1 MSYEIKNIKNGIKI
15 HLIKTNKFKTNLFAI
30 FLTMPLDRNTVTQ
43 NALIPAV
50 LRMGTA
56 KLKSQ
61 EEISIELE
69 NMYGATLDGGVD
81 KIGDNQVLKFYLE
94 TLNDNFLPN
103 KENISNKAIEL
114 LLDIVFNPLVEN
126 NELKKE
132 YVASEKKT
140 IKRLIDGRIDNK
152 DMYAYTRCVEEMYKE
167 EPYGLY
173 KFGYVED
180 LEKIDES
187 NLYEY
192 YTKLLNEAKIDI
204 FVSGNFQDKKI
215 INEIIANPSIQ
226 KLPEREDKHIIN
238 TEETEKKKEVKLQII
253 KEQKDVTQGKLVI
266 GLDINYYEPNS
277 KYAMCLYNV
286 ILGESAT
293 SKMFQNV
300 REKAGLAYSARS
312 TYVRQKNNIF
322 IRAGIEIE
330 NFDKALKIIEEQL
343 EDMKNGNFSE
353 EDIEN
358 AKKYMVAGIK
368 TVQDEQDSEI
378 TYYMGQEMSG
388 KMISFE
394 DYINKINWVSRADIE
409 KIANNINFST
419 YNFSFTLEFSI
430 ICII

>member
-140 IKRLIDGRIDNK
+140 IKRLIEGRIDNK

-388 KMISFE
+388 EMISFE

-409 KIANNINFST
+409 KIANNINLNTIYFLK
-419 YNFSFTLEFSI
+419 NNE
-430 ICII
+430 

>member
-253 KEQKDVTQGKLVI
+253 KEQKEVTQGKLVI

-409 KIANNINFST
+409 KIANNINLNTIYFLK
-419 YNFSFTLEFSI
+419 NNE
-430 ICII
+430 

>member
-1 MSYEIKNIKNGIKI
+1 MSYEIKNIKNGIKT

-126 NELKKE
+126 NEFKKE

-140 IKRLIDGRIDNK
+140 IKRLIEGRIDNK

-173 KFGYVED
+173 KFGYVEV

-187 NLYEY
+187 NLYKY

-253 KEQKDVTQGKLVI
+253 KEQKDDTQGKLVI
-266 GLDINYYEPNS
+266 GQDINCYEPNS

-409 KIANNINFST
+409 KIANNINLNTIYFLK
-419 YNFSFTLEFSI
+419 NNE
-430 ICII
+430 

>member
-50 LRMGTA
+50 LRMGTV

-126 NELKKE
+126 NEFKKE

-140 IKRLIDGRIDNK
+140 IKRLIEGRIDNK

-409 KIANNINFST
+409 KIANNINLNTIYFLK
-419 YNFSFTLEFSI
+419 NNE
-430 ICII
+430 

>member
-1 MSYEIKNIKNGIKI
+1 MSYEIKNIKNGIKT

-126 NELKKE
+126 NEFKKE

-140 IKRLIDGRIDNK
+140 IKRLIEGRIDNK

-187 NLYEY
+187 NLYKY

-330 NFDKALKIIEEQL
+330 NFDKALKIIKEQL

-409 KIANNINFST
+409 KIANNINLNTIYFLK
-419 YNFSFTLEFSI
+419 NNE
-430 ICII
+430 